1 MGLGNLS
8 NCSRCDKLF
17 IKVNSDICPACVKAI
32 DDEYQIC
39 ADYIRENK
47 LVSIYDLS
55 DATGVAVKQIIKFVK
70 EGRISIEDNPNI
82 VYPCESCGTPINEGK
97 LCKKCS
103 ERLHNDFKQA
113 VNNSNNSNST
123 AKEIDEKSQNAYY
136 EIKNRF

>member
-17 IKVNSDICPACVKAI
+17 IKVNTDICPACQKEL
-32 DDEYQIC
+32 DEEYKVC
-39 ADYIRENK
+39 AEYIRENK
-47 LVSIYDLS
+47 LVSIYELS
-55 DATGVAVKQIIKFVK
+55 DATGIAVKQIIRFIK
-70 EGRISIEDNPNI
+70 EGRISIADSPNLG
-82 VYPCESCGTPINEGK
+82 YPCESCGTIITEGK

-113 VNNSNNSNST
+113 ISSGNNNSQT
-123 AKEIDEKSQNAYY
+123 KEADEKSLNAYF